1 MDLTLILAAI
11 IGSWVVIWASWA
23 FLNATKRPRAV
34 VRSWQSQARVIQG
47 RKIR

>member
-11 IGSWVVIWASWA
+11 IGSW
-23 FLNATKRPRAV
+23 FLVWIVTTYMQSTKKPRAV
-34 VRSWQSQARVIQG
+34 VRSWRAEAQVIQG

>member
-11 IGSWVVIWASWA
+11 IGSWFLVWGIASYMQSTA
-23 FLNATKRPRAV
+23 KPRAV
-34 VRSWQSQARVIQG
+34 LRGWRAEARVIQG